1 MASLQ
6 DRLAA
11 ELTAAR
17 KAQDKA
23 LTLLLGTI
31 LADTRNREIELR
43 RALTDD
49 DVIDVLRKGVK
60 KRKESVAAYEQAGRT
75 ELAAQEAAEVAAL
88 ERYLPALASED
99 DVRGA
104 VRAAIAAGA
113 KGVGP
118 VMGAVMP
125 QFKGRADGGMIN
137 RVVREELGKAE

>member
-1 MASLQ
+1 MPPLQ

-17 KAQDKA
+17 KAQDKP
-23 LTLLLGTI
+23 LTLVLGTI
-31 LADTRNREIELR
+31 LSDTKNREIELD

-49 DVIDVLRKGVK
+49 DVIEVLRKGVK
-60 KRKESVAAYEQAGRT
+60 KRRESVEAYEKAGRA
-75 ELAAQEAAEVAAL
+75 ELAAQEAAEVVAL
-88 ERYLPALASED
+88 ERYLPAMASED
-99 DVRGA
+99 DVRDA

-137 RVVREELGKAE
+137 RVVREELGKSE

>member
-1 MASLQ
+1 MPPLQ

-23 LTLLLGTI
+23 LTLVLGTI
-31 LADTRNREIELR
+31 LSDTRNREIELKR
-43 RALTDD
+43 PLTDD

-60 KRKESVAAYEQAGRT
+60 KRRESVEAYEKGSRA
-75 ELAAQEAAEVAAL
+75 ELAAQEAAEVVAL
-88 ERYLPALASED
+88 ERFLPAMASED
-99 DVRGA
+99 DVRNA

-113 KGVGP
+113 SGVGP

-137 RVVREELGKAE
+137 RVVREELGKSE

>member
-1 MASLQ
+1 MPPLQ

-11 ELTAAR
+11 ELNAAR

-23 LTLLLGTI
+23 LTLVLGTI
-31 LADTRNREIELR
+31 LSDTKNREIELK

-60 KRKESVAAYEQAGRT
+60 RRRESVEAYEKGGRA
-75 ELAAQEAAEVAAL
+75 ELAAQEAAEVVVL
-88 ERYLPALASED
+88 ERYLPAMASED
-99 DVRGA
+99 DIRDA

-113 KGVGP
+113 SGVGP

-125 QFKGRADGGMIN
+125 RFKGRADGGMIN
-137 RVVREELGKAE
+137 RVVREELGKSE

>member
-1 MASLQ
+1 MPPLQ

-11 ELTAAR
+11 ELNAAR

-23 LTLLLGTI
+23 LTLVLGTI
-31 LADTRNREIELR
+31 LSDTKNREIELK

-60 KRKESVAAYEQAGRT
+60 RRRESVEAYEKGGRA
-75 ELAAQEAAEVAAL
+75 ELAAQEAAEVVVL
-88 ERYLPALASED
+88 ERYLPAMASED
-99 DVRGA
+99 DIRAA

-113 KGVGP
+113 SGVGP

-125 QFKGRADGGMIN
+125 RFKGRADGGMIN
-137 RVVREELGKAE
+137 RVVREELGKSE

>member
-1 MASLQ
+1 MPGLQ

-11 ELTAAR
+11 ELNAAR
-17 KAQDKA
+17 KAQDKP

-31 LADTRNREIELR
+31 IADTRNREIELK

-49 DVIDVLRKGVK
+49 DVVEVLRKGVK
-60 KRKESVAAYEQAGRT
+60 KRRESVEAYQQAGRL
-75 ELAAQEAAEVAAL
+75 ELAAQESAEVAML
-88 ERYLPALASED
+88 ERYLPAMAGED
-99 DVRGA
+99 DVRSA

-113 KGVGP
+113 SGIGP

-137 RVVREELGKAE
+137 RVVREELGKSE

>member
-1 MASLQ
+1 MPPLQ

-11 ELTAAR
+11 ELNAAR
-17 KAQDKA
+17 KAQDKP
-23 LTLLLGTI
+23 LTLVLGTI
-31 LADTRNREIELR
+31 LSDTKNREIELK

-60 KRKESVAAYEQAGRT
+60 RRRESVEAYEKGGRA
-75 ELAAQEAAEVAAL
+75 ELAAQEAAEVVVL
-88 ERYLPALASED
+88 ERYLPAMASED
-99 DVRGA
+99 DIREA

-113 KGVGP
+113 SGVGP

-137 RVVREELGKAE
+137 RVVREELGKSE

>member
-1 MASLQ
+1 MSALQ

-23 LTLLLGTI
+23 MTLLLGTI
-31 LADTRNREIELR
+31 LADARNREIELR
-43 RALTDD
+43 RPLTDD
-49 DVIDVLRKGVK
+49 DVIEVLRRGVK
-60 KRKESVAAYEQAGRT
+60 KRKESVEAYEKGGRA
-75 ELAAQEAAEVAAL
+75 ELAAQEAAEALAL
-88 ERYLPALASED
+88 ERYLPAAASED
-99 DVRGA
+99 DVRTA

-113 KGVGP
+113 KAVGP

-137 RVVREELGKAE
+137 RVVREELSRAE

>member
-1 MASLQ
+1 MPGLQ

-11 ELTAAR
+11 ELNAAR
-17 KAQDKA
+17 KAQDKP

-31 LADTRNREIELR
+31 IADTRNREIELK

-49 DVIDVLRKGVK
+49 DVVEVLRKGVK
-60 KRKESVAAYEQAGRT
+60 KRRESVEAYQQAGRL
-75 ELAAQEAAEVAAL
+75 ERAAQESAEVAML
-88 ERYLPALASED
+88 ERYLPAMAGED
-99 DVRGA
+99 DVRSA

-113 KGVGP
+113 SGIGP

-137 RVVREELGKAE
+137 RVVREELGKSE

>member
-1 MASLQ
+1 MPQLQ

-31 LADTRNREIELR
+31 LSDVRNREIELK

-49 DVIDVLRKGVK
+49 DVVEALRKGVK
-60 KRKESVAAYEQAGRT
+60 KRKESVEAYEQAGRT
-75 ELAAQEAAEVAAL
+75 ELAAQEAAEVVML
-88 ERYLPALASED
+88 EKYLPAMASED
-99 DVRGA
+99 EVRHAIRA
-104 VRAAIAAGA
+104 VIAAGA

-137 RVVREELGKAE
+137 RVVREELGKSE

>member
-1 MASLQ
+1 MPPLQ

-11 ELTAAR
+11 ELNAAR

-23 LTLLLGTI
+23 LTLVLGTI
-31 LADTRNREIELR
+31 LSDTKNREIELK

-60 KRKESVAAYEQAGRT
+60 RRRESVEAYEKGGRA
-75 ELAAQEAAEVAAL
+75 ELAAQEAAEVVVL
-88 ERYLPALASED
+88 ERYLPAMASED
-99 DVRGA
+99 DIREA

-113 KGVGP
+113 SGVGP

-137 RVVREELGKAE
+137 RVVREELGKSE

>member
-1 MASLQ
+1 MPALQ

-31 LADTRNREIELR
+31 IADTRNREIELK
-43 RALTDD
+43 RALSDD
-49 DVIDVLRKGVK
+49 DVIEVLRKGVK

-75 ELAAQEAAEVAAL
+75 ELAAAEAAEVVAL
-88 ERYLPALASED
+88 ERYLPAMASED
-99 DVRGA
+99 EVRDA
-104 VRAAIAAGA
+104 VRAAVAAGA
-113 KGVGP
+113 TGVGP

-125 QFKGRADGGMIN
+125 RFKGRADGGMIN